1 MGLKRTW
8 GEAAFVFVLVTVLL
22 TAAIHWM
29 EQAITE
35 ECVTVLHAWIEVVG
49 GTLPETNQIDR
60 TTVGF
65 AMAMTVKLYLVLLP
79 IGGVL
84 GIFYRLMTTE
94 RRQMM
99 RWVDLLETRD
109 GAIKSA
115 ILTDLHNNPNVNAEQ
130 LRETS
135 NMLDRLFQEGQETW
149 ERDWLP
155 RIFNEET
162 CALLRQELQN
172 RQIDGH

>member
-22 TAAIHWM
+22 TAVIHWM

-35 ECVTVLHAWIEVVG
+35 ECATVLHAWIEVVG
-49 GTLPETNQIDR
+49 GTLPGTNQIDR
-60 TTVGF
+60 TTAGF
-65 AMAMTVKLYLVLLP
+65 AMALTVKLYIVLLP

-84 GIFYRLMTTE
+84 GIFYRLMTIE
-94 RRQMM
+94 RRRVM

-115 ILTDLHNNPNVNAEQ
+115 ILTDLHNNQDADADQLEQ
-130 LRETS
+130 TS
-135 NMLDRLFQEGQETW
+135 TALDRLFKEGQEAW
-149 ERDWLP
+149 ENDWLP

-162 CALLRQELQN
+162 CALLRQELHD